1 MTLTQPAEG
10 SRVERK
16 KELTRRKITG
26 AAMKLFKLYGF
37 DAVTM
42 EQIAEDADIA
52 RGTLYN
58 YFPVKEA
65 ILSEFMRLAFS
76 EKNPERLQRLRGL
89 TGTRERMTLVLSDLI
104 AGIQTEKEI
113 FERYLV
119 FQVQNMISL
128 RRDARIESGFDQ
140 LPAEIV
146 RLGQESG
153 ELRRDMPFDL
163 LVGLFEFAFVEVA
176 QQLYTSS
183 ETFNAP
189 ETVARCVDLF
199 MNGAAHPMGVPRV
212 TAP

>member
-16 KELTRRKITG
+16 KELTRRKIVG
-26 AAMKLFKLYGF
+26 AALKLFKQHGF

-42 EQIAEDADIA
+42 EQIAGDADIA

-65 ILSEFMRLAFS
+65 ILSEFMRQAFS
-76 EKNPERLQRLRGL
+76 EKNPERLQRLRSL
-89 TGTRERMTLVLSDLI
+89 PDTRERMTLVLSELI
-104 AGIQTEKEI
+104 AGIQTEQEI

-119 FQVQNMISL
+119 YQVRNMVSL
-128 RRDARIESGFDQ
+128 RRDARIQSGFDQ
-140 LPAEIV
+140 LPVEIV

-163 LVGLFEFAFVEVA
+163 LVALFEFAFVEVA
-176 QQLYTSS
+176 QQLYTSP

-189 ETVARCVDLF
+189 EIVAHCVDLF
-199 MNGAAHPMGVPRV
+199 MNGAA
-212 TAP
+212 TAS

>member
-1 MTLTQPAEG
+1 MTQIQPAES
-10 SRVERK
+10 SRAERK
-16 KELTRRKITG
+16 KELTRRKITST
-26 AAMKLFKLYGF
+26 AMKLFKLYGF

-65 ILSEFMRLAFS
+65 ILSEFMRQAFS

-89 TGTRERMTLVLSDLI
+89 IGTRERMTLVLSDLI

-119 FQVQNMISL
+119 FQVQHMISL

-153 ELRRDMPFDL
+153 ELRQDMPCDL
-163 LVGLFEFAFVEVA
+163 LVALFEFAFVEVA
-176 QQLYTSS
+176 QQLYTCP

-199 MNGAAHPMGVPRV
+199 MNGAVS
-212 TAP
+212 AP